1 MRHVHWRDPALLR
14 AEEELEAQL
23 RTLRALERSLEPL
36 RATAA
41 EDERALK
48 QRAAAL
54 ARAVGG
60 LEDVV
65 VAAGLELEER
75 LPARKNGR
83 WTTTSVRV
91 RTGPKPAELLDL
103 VGRISLPEGAWLEA
117 ARCTGAGCSLVL
129 SAATREEPQRSPT
142 AARPRQL
149 PPKPWWPPSAK
160 VWDRVR
166 QASEECTRLTTAVNE
181 LNVLRET
188 QQAGTLVELVIGA
201 TRNEE
206 HRTVIARAVGAA
218 LAAGMTEV
226 EVMRRPEG
234 LHVSVPQRSA
244 ALRSRLDDLGR
255 ISEERS
261 TKSAT
266 TYVLTLGRGQ
276 VRSVGWSTDL
286 PAGYS
291 SGF

>member
-1 MRHVHWRDPALLR
+1 MRHVHWRDPALLK
-14 AEEELEAQL
+14 AEAELEAQL
-23 RTLRALERSLEPL
+23 RTLRTLERSLEPL
-36 RATAA
+36 KATAA
-41 EDERALK
+41 EDERALE
-48 QRAAAL
+48 QRATAL
-54 ARAVGG
+54 ARAVDG

-75 LPARKNGR
+75 LPTRKNGR

-91 RTGPKPAELLDL
+91 RAGASPAELMDL
-103 VGRISLPEGAWLEA
+103 VGRMSLPEGAWLEA
-117 ARCTGAGCSLVL
+117 ARCIGAGCSLVL
-129 SAATREEPQRSPT
+129 SAATREEPQRTPT
-142 AARPRQL
+142 AARPREL

-166 QASEECTRLTTAVNE
+166 QASEECTRLTTVINE

-188 QQAGTLVELVIGA
+188 QQAGTLVELVMGA

-218 LAAGMTEV
+218 VAAGMAEV

-234 LHVSVPQRSA
+234 IHVAVPQRSA
-244 ALRSRLDDLGR
+244 ALRSRLDDVGR
-255 ISEERS
+255 IQEERS
-261 TKSAT
+261 GESAT
-266 TYVLTLGRGQ
+266 TYVLTLRRGHA
-276 VRSVGWSTDL
+276 RSLGWPTDL

-291 SGF
+291 SNF